1 MRLPPSATSS
11 RAMPASIAAVAAC
24 LFSMSLHAPAH
35 AQIVG
40 EAAALVP
47 KPVRDA
53 GTLRVGS
60 QQTFPPVEFRQDGK
74 AETTGVSVDLLNEAG
89 KRLGLTITFVH
100 GEYAAL
106 IPGLEAGRFDVASG
120 GISDTEEREQK
131 VDFVNYLMSGGSILV
146 RAVDADKLRSLADFC
161 GKSVATLLGSRVIMA
176 AVEKAS
182 ETCIAGGKPP
192 IAANQLPAAP
202 DARMQLDLGR
212 VDGYLGDFPALVYM
226 KAQVPGKYAIA
237 GGNHILTPYITSW
250 GFQKNSPLKDAMQKA
265 AQSMLADGTYRTILS
280 KWEMEGAA
288 LPEITVNLPAS
299 KRK

>member
-1 MRLPPSATSS
+1 MRLPC
-11 RAMPASIAAVAAC
+11 RAKPAPFAALAAC
-24 LFSMSLHAPAH
+24 VISMSLHTAAH
-35 AQIVG
+35 AQTKTAQANP
-40 EAAALVP
+40 EAVALLP

-74 AETTGVSVDLLNEAG
+74 AEPVGVSVDLLNEIG

-106 IPGLEAGRFDVASG
+106 IPGLEAGRFDIASG

-131 VDFVNYLMSGGSILV
+131 VDFVNYMMSGGSILV
-146 RAVDADKLRSLADFC
+146 RAADADKYASIADFC

-182 ETCIAGGKPP
+182 EACVAGGKQP
-192 IAANQLPAAP
+192 ITANQLPAAP

-212 VDGYLGDFPALVYM
+212 VDGYLGDFPALVFM
-226 KAQVPGKYAIA
+226 KSQVQGKYAIA
-237 GGNHILTPYITSW
+237 GGNYILTPYVTSW
-250 GFQKNSPLKDAMQKA
+250 GFPKNSTLKDAVQKA
-265 AQSMLADGTYRTILS
+265 TQSMLADGTYKTILS

>member
-1 MRLPPSATSS
+1 MRLS
-11 RAMPASIAAVAAC
+11 RDAKPAVFAALAAC
-24 LFSMSLHAPAH
+24 VFSMSLHTAAH
-35 AQIVG
+35 AQG
-40 EAAALVP
+40 GAAPTKPEAASLVP
-47 KPVRDA
+47 KPIRDA

-74 AETTGVSVDLLNEAG
+74 TEPVGVSVDLLNEIG
-89 KRLGLTITFVH
+89 KRLGLSITFVH

-131 VDFVNYLMSGGSILV
+131 VDFVNYMMSGGSILV
-146 RAVDADKLRSLADFC
+146 RAADAEKYTTIADFC

-182 ETCIAGGKPP
+182 ETCVSGGKQP
-192 IAANQLPAAP
+192 ITANQLPAAP

-226 KAQVPGKYAIA
+226 KSQMPGKYAIA
-237 GGNHILTPYITSW
+237 GGNHILTPYVTSW
-250 GFQKNSPLKDAMQKA
+250 GFPKNSTLKDAVQKA
-265 AQSMLADGTYRTILS
+265 TQSMLADGTYKAILS
-280 KWEMEGAA
+280 KWEIEGGA
-288 LPEITVNLPAS
+288 LPEITINLPAS

>member
-1 MRLPPSATSS
+1 MRLLRSAT
-11 RAMPASIAAVAAC
+11 RGAMRGPLAAVAAC
-24 LFSMSLHAPAH
+24 VLSLSLAGAAR
-35 AQIVG
+35 AQTDAA
-40 EAAALVP
+40 AAALVP

-60 QQTFPPVEFRQDGK
+60 QQTFPPVEFRMDGK
-74 AETTGVSVDLLNEAG
+74 TEPVGVSVDLLNEIG

-131 VDFVNYLMSGGSILV
+131 VDFVNYMVSGGSILV
-146 RAVDADKLRSLADFC
+146 RAADAPKYSTLADFC

-182 ETCIAGGKPP
+182 EACTAGGKGA
-192 IAANQLPAAP
+192 ITANQLPAAP

-226 KAQVPGKYAIA
+226 KSQMPGKYAIA
-237 GGNHILTPYITSW
+237 GENHILTPYITSW
-250 GFQKNSPLKDAMQKA
+250 GFPKTSTLKDAVQKA
-265 AQSMLADGTYRTILS
+265 AQGMLADGSYKAILA
-280 KWEMEGAA
+280 KWNLEGGA
-288 LPEITVNLPAS
+288 LPEITINLPAS